1 LLFLIL
7 PRKLGFFEQAISKE
21 NQNHEGDSKYDHRDK
36 ILLKVIDI
44 DNHVKGKKSV
54 NDEKILIPLKLN
66 V

>member
-7 PRKLGFFEQAISKE
+7 SRKSGFFEQAISKE

-36 ILLKVIDI
+36 ILLKVSDI
-44 DNHVKGKKSV
+44 DLHVKGVKSV
-54 NDEKILIPLKLN
+54 NGGKILILLKIY